1 MRTIARKH
9 DFGLIE
15 WENPQKEQGVYEPGS
30 DSLST
35 KFEEFIAKSSKYQPL
50 SHTSAHNEM
59 ASTRTILLIDEIPY
73 VYGNSAGARMTRQSF
88 RNSILSYLNSSRSRN
103 PIVIVFTEVTIARD
117 ANDLSSFSIK
127 QDVDYTPQGILGN
140 LILNAPPVAQIT
152 FNQIAPTILWKA
164 LKEVLKS
171 ENVSLTKS
179 AFDNMSISSC
189 GDIRSTLN
197 ALQFGAVQASSSIAA
212 TRSSSTNLFHQA
224 GKVIYNKRAGDVAG
238 ESRESD
244 RLLLPPF
251 LRSSYTRSR
260 AMVDVNELLGDVAD
274 DLNSLVSTVAVNYIP
289 SCFEVEEVSDIADGF
304 SDSDLVSSRIH
315 SSGLVMLHATI
326 AIRSCFFFLPSPVN
340 KREGAWALKGPLDGK
355 YYRRQ
360 QEVQQAIS
368 VCQHA
373 GIESHS
379 GNSAEW
385 ATVLAPYLK
394 WNLEATSH
402 IGFAISEVNNLG
414 AARNW
419 SLWTQKSHDSG
430 DKDYD
435 VSSRSQ
441 WQLTRLGDKID
452 ESRWFEDVDDIELD
466 DEL

>member
-1 MRTIARKH
+1 MRTIAKKH

-15 WENPQKEQGVYEPGS
+15 WENPQKEQGGYEPGS

-35 KFEEFIAKSSKYQPL
+35 KFEDFIAKSSKYQPL
-50 SHTSAHNEM
+50 SYNSSPNKK
-59 ASTRTILLIDEIPY
+59 ASNGTVMLIDEIPY
-73 VYGNSAGARMTRQSF
+73 VYGTSAGARMTRQLF
-88 RNSILSYLNSSRSRN
+88 RNSILSYLNSPRSRN
-103 PIVIVFTEVTIARD
+103 PIVIVFTEVTIVRD

-127 QDVDYTPQGILGN
+127 EDVDYTPHGILGN
-140 LILNAPPVAQIT
+140 LILNAPSAALIT
-152 FNQIAPTILWKA
+152 FNPVAPTILWKA
-164 LKEVLKS
+164 VKEVLKS
-171 ENVSLTKS
+171 ENVILTK
-179 AFDNMSISSC
+179 AVFDNLSVSTC

-197 ALQFGAVQASSSIAA
+197 TLQFGAVRTSSSVAA
-212 TRSSSTNLFHQA
+212 PRSSTTNLFHQA

-251 LRSSYTRSR
+251 FRSSYARSR
-260 AMVDVNELLGDVAD
+260 AMVDINELLGAVAD

-304 SDSDLVSSRIH
+304 SDSDLLSSRTY
-315 SSGLVMLHATI
+315 SSGIVMLDATI

-340 KREGAWALKGPLDGK
+340 KRDGAWALKGPLDGK

-360 QEVQQAIS
+360 QEVQQAI
-368 VCQHA
+368 
-373 GIESHS
+373 GICRQSSIEGRSA
-379 GNSAEW
+379 NSAEW

-394 WNLEATSH
+394 WNLEARSH

-414 AARNW
+414 AARNR
-419 SLWTQKSHDSG
+419 SLWTEKSQESG

-435 VSSRSQ
+435 ISSRSQ
-441 WQLTRLGDKID
+441 WQITRLGDKID
-452 ESRWFEDVDDIELD
+452 ESRWFEDVDDIEV
-466 DEL
+466 EPS